1 MYAAINYVRIGNALF
16 TPGEVIDRE
25 LTRETA
31 EMLLAKGAIR
41 DESHVKEEAPKR
53 KERTEGAKGLKM
65 DEADGEELDEED
77 EQAEQ
82 EALMGNLV
90 RGRRGK
96 K

>member
-41 DESHVKEEAPKR
+41 DESRVKEEAPKR
-53 KERTEGAKGLKM
+53 EERTEGAKGLKM
-65 DEADGEELDEED
+65 AEADGEELDEED